1 MKLDKITLKLN
12 EALSEAQSS
21 AERFR
26 HPEIKEEHILSA
38 IFSQGDGFAPPL
50 FLRLGL
56 PLEEFRRRTEAF
68 LQKLPKVE
76 GGTERGFSREAI
88 SLLQNSDSL
97 RKEMKDD
104 YLSTDHVLLSFLKSG
119 VSPLRQEFQ
128 TLGLD
133 YAKLL
138 KVVLDLRK
146 GQPIMDDSPE
156 NKADA
161 LKKYAK
167 NLNELAKKGKLDPV
181 IGRDEEIRRTIQ
193 VLTRRTKNN
202 PVLIGEPGVGKT
214 AIVEGLANKIIQG
227 EVPEGIKNK
236 ILYALDL
243 GAMIAG
249 AKYRG
254 EFEERLKAT
263 LDEVKQSEGNIILF
277 IDEIHTLVGAGATEG
292 AMDASNM
299 LKPMLARGELRCI
312 GATTLKEY
320 QKYIEKDAAL
330 ERRFQPVYVKEPSVE
345 ETVTILRGLKDRYE
359 LHHGIKILDSALVA
373 AATLSNRYIADRFLP
388 DKAVDLID
396 EASSKMRIEM
406 DSMPEELDRLSKKIQ
421 SLKIEREALKRETD
435 PASKQR
441 TQNLVQ
447 ELAEQEETF
456 RILKA
461 RWDLEKSKISKIKEI
476 KEQIDRFKLLEAEAE
491 RRGEINQVAEI
502 RYGKLVELSKQMEKA
517 NEELKKISGDSRLLK
532 EEVDEEDIAN
542 IVSRWT
548 GIPVSKMLQGEKAKL
563 LQMEEFLTAKVIGQD
578 HAISLLSEAIRRS
591 RAGISDPHRPIG
603 TFLFLGPTGVGKTE
617 TAKALSEFLF
627 DDANAMLRIDMSE
640 YMEAHSVARLI
651 GAPPGYIGH
660 DEGGQLTEAVRRRPY
675 SVILFDEVEKA
686 HPEVFNVFLQIL
698 DEGRLTD
705 SKGRSVDFKN
715 TVIILTSNLGS
726 DVLSSY
732 EYSAEEKERLV
743 DERLKRH
750 FKPEFLNRL
759 DEVILFKSVDQ
770 SMISKISELQL
781 DLMAKKAKES
791 GLVVEYTT
799 ALRKYV
805 ADAGFDPEYGARPL
819 KRLIQREV
827 GNALSSYILKG
838 EFEAGQ
844 KVRADYNGGKIEVK
858 KA

>member
-1 MKLDKITLKLN
+1 MKLDKITVKLN
-12 EALSEAQSS
+12 EALSEAQTT
-21 AERFR
+21 AANLR
-26 HPEIKEEHILSA
+26 HPEIREEHIVAQIL
-38 IFSQGDGFAPPL
+38 SQGDGFAPPI
-50 FLRLGL
+50 FARLSL
-56 PLEEFRRRTEAF
+56 PLDEFRRRTESA

-76 GGTERGFSREAI
+76 GDTERGFSREAV
-88 SLLQNSDSL
+88 SLLQNSEAL
-97 RKEMKDD
+97 RKELKDD
-104 YLSTDHVLLSFLKSG
+104 YLSTDHVLLGFVRSG
-119 VSPLRQEFQ
+119 ISPLREEFQ
-128 TLGLD
+128 KLGLD

-138 KVVLDLRK
+138 KVVLDVRK

-156 NKADA
+156 NKVDA

-236 ILYALDL
+236 IIYALDL

-330 ERRFQPVYVKEPSVE
+330 ERRFQPVLVKEPSVE

-421 SLKIEREALKRETD
+421 SFKIEREALKRETD

-441 TQNLVQ
+441 TEILVK

-456 RILKA
+456 RTLKA
-461 RWDLEKSKISKIKEI
+461 RWDLEKSKIAKIKEI
-476 KEQIDRFKLLEAEAE
+476 KEQIDRFKVLEAEAE
-491 RRGEINQVAEI
+491 RRGEINRVAEI
-502 RYGKLVELSKQMEKA
+502 RYGKLVELDKQMEKA
-517 NEELKKISGDSRLLK
+517 NEELKKIAGASRLLK

-563 LQMEEFLTAKVIGQD
+563 LDMEESLKAKVIGQD
-578 HAISLLSEAIRRS
+578 HALSLLSEAIRRS
-591 RAGISDPHRPIG
+591 RAGMADPHRPIG

-627 DDANAMLRIDMSE
+627 NDPNAMLRIDMSE
-640 YMEAHSVARLI
+640 YMEAHSVSRLI

-715 TVIILTSNLGS
+715 TVIILTSNIGSDILGS
-726 DVLSSY
+726 L

-743 DERLKRH
+743 EQRLKKQ

-759 DEVILFKSVDQ
+759 DEVILFKSVDEA
-770 SMISKISELQL
+770 MLSKISELQL
-781 DLMAKKAKES
+781 QIMSKKAKEN
-791 GLVVEYTT
+791 GLDVSFSP
-799 ALRKYV
+799 ALKQYV
-805 ADAGFDPEYGARPL
+805 TKAGFDPEYGARPL

-838 EFEAGQ
+838 EFQQGQ
-844 KVRADYNGGKIEVK
+844 KVNVDYQGGRVEIK
-858 KA
+858 KG